1 MTNLNFGLQEKFIY
15 PKDDPVINDAM
26 TRHMQKK
33 LSEWRHTMKKHWEK
47 VGGETNNNVAK
58 TKPFNGVSSADW
70 VILCD
75 HWASDT
81 HQV

>member
-1 MTNLNFGLQEKFIY
+1 
-15 PKDDPVINDAM
+15 
-26 TRHMQKK
+26 MQKN

-58 TKPFNGVSSADW
+58 TKPFNGVSSTDW